1 MPKRLFARGP
11 TLLCLSCLLFQH
23 VQANIRCYR
32 FTIRQADRQLDTKID
47 SNGRCALHGG
57 LNTSAKTQQGL
68 QRISDANIKH
78 GWQTKGK
85 LAAQRHVAMVRRRV
99 MGELKQLERQLAA
112 AGLMPEG

>member
-1 MPKRLFARGP
+1 MPKRLLARGP